1 MDGLGAAASIIAV
14 LQIAQSIGSALK
26 DYYEDVRDAR
36 EDIRKL
42 YDSVRSLEII
52 LSTAQD
58 IVRREG
64 HLLNSA
70 LFTNTS
76 GPLKQSKLELEKL
89 RDDLKPRTHFA
100 KKVQSLTWSFKKKD
114 IEKTVIA
121 IDRHKSNLTVGIGI
135 ESLWVFRISTIFDRN
150 RADNLL

>member
-42 YDSVRSLEII
+42 YDSVRSLETI
-52 LSTAQD
+52 LSTAQS

-64 HLLNSA
+64 HLLNAA
-70 LFTNTS
+70 LFTDTP
-76 GPLKQSKLELEKL
+76 GPLKQSELELEKL

-100 KKVQSLTWSFKKKD
+100 KKVQSLTWPFKKND
-114 IEKTVIA
+114 TEKTVVA
-121 IDRHKSNLTVGIGI
+121 IDRHKSNLTLEIGI
-135 ESLWVFRISTIFDRN
+135 ESLWVLRISRTFLIGIE
-150 RADNLL
+150 L